1 MLYDRKAVQENLRN
15 KEGKRVFF
23 LGKGH
28 QLTSDARDWLARER
42 IPVLPA
48 EQATPEG
55 YRLQNGAFLQEK
67 PEHMTH
73 LNAEFL
79 VEKTHPRISFRGAV
93 DSLEASL
100 LLAAAECE
108 GSIRTQLAEA
118 LAYTR
123 YLLGQEVLEQPIDCK
138 ALGGMGEKQL
148 RQRSH
153 RPQDFYGKPHFMPSP
168 EDSKALLLVNAA
180 RCKAREAELM
190 AAKAFRDA
198 EGLPTRPDLIRALN
212 RLSSF
217 LYLIMI
223 QLKSLPLEGKVS
235 QPAP

>member
-1 MLYDRKAVQENLRN
+1 MLYGRKEVQENLRN
-15 KEGKRVFF
+15 KDGKRVFY

-28 QLTSDARDWLARER
+28 QLTSDARDWLSRER

-48 EQATPEG
+48 EQAKPDS
-55 YRLQNGAFLQEK
+55 YRLLNGGVLQTK

-79 VEKTHPRISFRGAV
+79 VPKTHPRIAFRGKV
-93 DSLEASL
+93 DMLEAAL
-100 LLAAAECE
+100 LLAAAESD
-108 GSIRTQLAEA
+108 GSIRTQLEEA

-123 YLLGQEVLEQPIDCK
+123 YLLGQEVLGEPVVCK
-138 ALGGMGEKQL
+138 ALGGMEEDEL
-148 RQRSH
+148 RKRSH

-168 EDSKALLLVNAA
+168 EDGKALLLVNFARCAA
-180 RCKAREAELM
+180 RQAEL
-190 AAKAFRDA
+190 AAVEAFLDK
-198 EGLPTRPDLIRALN
+198 EGQPQRVDLLQALN

-223 QLKSLPLEGKVS
+223 QLKKPSP
-235 QPAP
+235 

>member
-1 MLYDRKAVQENLRN
+1 MLYGRKEVQENLRN
-15 KEGKRVFF
+15 KDGKRVFY

-28 QLTSDARDWLARER
+28 QLTSDARDWLSRER

-48 EQATPEG
+48 EQAKPDSYCLLNG
-55 YRLQNGAFLQEK
+55 GVLQTK

-79 VEKTHPRISFRGAV
+79 VPKTHPRIAFRGKV
-93 DSLEASL
+93 DMLEAAL
-100 LLAAAECE
+100 LLAAAESD
-108 GSIRTQLAEA
+108 GSIRTQLEEA

-123 YLLGQEVLEQPIDCK
+123 YLLGQEVLGEPVVCK
-138 ALGGMGEKQL
+138 ALGGMEEDEL
-148 RQRSH
+148 RKRSH

-168 EDSKALLLVNAA
+168 EDGKALLLVNFARCAA
-180 RCKAREAELM
+180 RQAEL
-190 AAKAFRDA
+190 AAVEAFLDK
-198 EGLPTRPDLIRALN
+198 EGQPQRVDLLQAFN

-223 QLKSLPLEGKVS
+223 QLKKPSP
-235 QPAP
+235 